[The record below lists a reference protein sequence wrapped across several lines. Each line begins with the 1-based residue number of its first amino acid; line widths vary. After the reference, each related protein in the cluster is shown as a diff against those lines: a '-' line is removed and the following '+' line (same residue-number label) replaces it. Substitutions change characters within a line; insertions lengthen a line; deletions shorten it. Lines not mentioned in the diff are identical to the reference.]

1 MKRILLIVGLVVCV
15 ACVGLGFVPRPFSAI
30 PSLISSVPS
39 HPTSSPSHDG
49 TLDEAI
55 QELRKMKIEEE
66 LYDLETPQ
74 ATEKALKKSEDH
86 IREMEAERESASKE
100 GRKTKFPDST
110 FEESKEHL
118 RIFQERSGERG
129 KALVESLLKA
139 DLKQYR
145 EEFEKIYDIQHT
157 PMAPEEIE
165 KAWVQDLWYQV
176 DYRKRVRQYPDSDGN
191 YLIEIRG
198 RVVDQDGIPVPG
210 ASLTFHV
217 GSAKGFNLNPKRREI
232 IVTTDEKGVYRL
244 DERGYDCSLKRIT
257 AAGCRFLPERLTV
270 RFFLPQGRISEE
282 SKMRRIQQGKTS
294 PGNFFEFSLWKELGN
309 PEEVVLRGNIYGD
322 IYGERG
328 SMEGLGHRGILK
340 VDEHAYAYD
349 LFKDRFDW
357 QAINAARL
365 DIGKQSEIKKAGTDK
380 PFYETDLSTT
390 GNAQPDP
397 KEYEGKGDFVSQI
410 FQSPDNPHQ
419 AILRITAIDGG
430 VVANSTKSFVAPEEG
445 YQPFWEFPLDL
456 KENRVFANFFLK
468 SRGGQVYSR
477 LTASFGP
484 TNGGPMDNPNYNLRG
499 GFHGIVSPTGSRVL
513 EPWGGKYTQGEATA
527 FSRRDWKQVGK

>member
-1 MKRILLIVGLVVCV
+1 MSF
-15 ACVGLGFVPRPFSAI
+15 GLGTFLRSTLAVQKGRVGGPAQNSRPETARQ
-30 PSLISSVPS
+30 
-39 HPTSSPSHDG
+39 DG
-49 TLDEAI
+49 TLEEAV
-55 QELRKMKIEEE
+55 QQLRKMKMEEE
-66 LYDLETPQ
+66 LYYESETPQ
-74 ATEKALKKSEDH
+74 ATEISLKKLEDR

-100 GRKTKFPDST
+100 GRRTKFPDSM
-110 FEESKEHL
+110 FEENKKYL

-157 PMAPEEIE
+157 TMAPEEID

-191 YLIEIRG
+191 SLIEIRG

-210 ASLTFHV
+210 ASLTFQI
-217 GSAKGFNLNPKRREI
+217 GSAKGFNLNPKRKETL
-232 IVTTDEKGVYRL
+232 VTTDEKGVYRI
-244 DERGYDCSLKRIT
+244 EGRGYDCSLERIT
-257 AAGCRFLPERLTV
+257 AAGYRFLSERLTV
-270 RFFLPQGRISEE
+270 RSFLPQGRISEE
-282 SKMRRIQQGKTS
+282 VKMRRIQKGETS

-309 PEEVVLRGNIYGD
+309 PEKVVLRAD

-328 SMEGLGHRGILK
+328 SMEGLGHVGYLK
-340 VDEHAYAYD
+340 VGDAAHAYD

-357 QAINAARL
+357 QAIKAARS
-365 DIGKQSEIKKAGTDK
+365 DERKKGEIRQAGMKQ
-380 PFYETDLSTT
+380 PFYETELNTT

-410 FQSPDNPHQ
+410 FQSPDDPHQ
-419 AILRITAIDGG
+419 TILRITAIDGG
-430 VVANSTKSFVAPEEG
+430 VVANATRSFVAPEEG
-445 YQPFWEFPLDL
+445 YQPSLEFPLNL
-456 KENRVFANFFLK
+456 GESTVKVHFFLK
-468 SRGGQVYSR
+468 SRGGHVYSR
-477 LTASFGP
+477 LTAEF
-484 TNGGPMDNPNYNLRG
+484 NGYGRVAMDKSYYELRG

>member
-1 MKRILLIVGLVVCV
+1 MRRTLLLMAGLAVCA
-15 ACVGLGFVPRPFSAI
+15 ACAGFGFFLRTSSAT
-30 PSLISSVPS
+30 P
-39 HPTSSPSHDG
+39 HPTSSAIPHATSSSPHDG
-49 TLDEAI
+49 TLEEAI
-55 QELRKMKIEEE
+55 QELRKMRMEEE
-66 LYDLETPQ
+66 LYYESKTPQ
-74 ATEKALKKSEDH
+74 ATEISLKKLEDR
-86 IREMEAERESASKE
+86 IREMEAERESASKA
-100 GRKTKFPDST
+100 GRKTKFSDRML
-110 FEESKEHL
+110 EENKEHL

-157 PMAPEEIE
+157 TMAPEEIE
-165 KAWVQDLWYQV
+165 KAWLQDLWYQV

-191 YLIEIRG
+191 NLIEIRG
-198 RVVDQDGIPVPG
+198 RVVDQDGMPVPG
-210 ASLTFHV
+210 ASLTFHI
-217 GSAKGFNLNPKRREI
+217 GSAKGFNLNPKRKETL
-232 IVTTDEKGVYRL
+232 VTTDEKGVYRIEK
-244 DERGYDCSLKRIT
+244 ERGYDCSLERIT
-257 AAGCRFLPERLTV
+257 AAGYRFLPERLTV
-270 RFFLPQGRISEE
+270 RFFLPQGRISAEA
-282 SKMRRIQQGKTS
+282 KMRRIQKGETS

-309 PEEVVLRGNIYGD
+309 PEKVVLRGD

-340 VDEHAYAYD
+340 VDEYAYAYD

-365 DIGKQSEIKKAGTDK
+365 DLGKQSKIKKVGMDK
-380 PFYETDLSTT
+380 PFYETELRTT

-397 KEYEGKGDFVSQI
+397 REYEGKGDFVSQI
-410 FQSPDNPHQ
+410 FRSPDNPHQ
-419 AILRITAIDGG
+419 AILRITAIGGG
-430 VVANSTKSFVAPEEG
+430 VVANSSKSFVAPEEG
-445 YQPFWEFPLDL
+445 YQPFGEFPLDL
-456 KENRVFANFFLK
+456 KENRVFAHFFLK

-513 EPWGGKYTQGEATA
+513 EPWSPIYTSKEAVA
-527 FSRRDWKQVGK
+527 FSTRDWKQAGK